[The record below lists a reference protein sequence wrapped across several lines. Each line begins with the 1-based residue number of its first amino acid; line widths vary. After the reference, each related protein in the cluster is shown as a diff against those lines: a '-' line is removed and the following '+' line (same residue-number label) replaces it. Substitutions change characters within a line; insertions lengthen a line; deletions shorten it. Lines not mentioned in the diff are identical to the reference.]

1 MVPGVWRPLSAG
13 AAIKIV
19 DVVLTVD
26 FCDPDTPSQQPTSP
40 EESGQLARHLVEQL
54 NAIKTH
60 SASAYLEVLGG
71 RDVGLR
77 RDLLEPVLLVVGG
90 DGPEGSWGL
99 SDPELRGVTFS
110 VRTGE
115 GRFWIQGPEM
125 VHVNNESLTDQGL
138 LLRSGDRIALGD
150 TILLFYDALER
161 HFPVDG
167 AGELA
172 ADTPL
177 EIPAHEAGLEPEV
190 IPRPDEPSGSVWG
203 AVELGLLVAALVL
216 FAAAV
221 TLAVLIFG

>member
-1 MVPGVWRPLSAG
+1 
-13 AAIKIV
+13 
-19 DVVLTVD
+19 VV
-26 FCDPDTPSQQPTSP
+26 
-40 EESGQLARHLVEQL
+40 A
-54 NAIKTH
+54 
-60 SASAYLEVLGG
+60 
-71 RDVGLR
+71 
-77 RDLLEPVLLVVGG
+77 GG

-125 VHVNNESLTDQGL
+125 VHVNNEGLTDRGL
-138 LLRSGDRIALGD
+138 LLCSGDRIAAGD

-161 HFPVDG
+161 HFPVDV

-177 EIPAHEAGLEPEV
+177 EIPAHEVGLEPEV
-190 IPRPDEPSGSVWG
+190 VERPDEPSENVWG
-203 AVELGLLVAALVL
+203 AVELGLLAAALVL